1 MFDSAWIFAS
11 GLACS
16 LICFPWKRLAS
27 GTLALFISS
36 STRFPGSHF
45 KRSSQ
50 VSNITSL
57 GLNCFSSLVGKSATF
72 SAVAFGFSVSET
84 AGVSV
89 VVELASVV
97 VELASVL
104 VGLASGAT
112 ASATGFSVS
121 AAGKAASAV

>member
-16 LICFPWKRLAS
+16 LICFPWKRIAS

-50 VSNITSL
+50 VSNLTSL

-72 SAVAFGFSVSET
+72 SAAAFGFSVSET
-84 AGVSV
+84 AGV
-89 VVELASVV
+89 SVV

>member
-50 VSNITSL
+50 VSNLTSL

-89 VVELASVV
+89 VVELASV
-97 VELASVL
+97 L
-104 VGLASGAT
+104 VGLASGVT
-112 ASATGFSVS
+112 ASAAGFAGS
-121 AAGKAASAV
+121 AVGSAASAV

>member
-36 STRFPGSHF
+36 SARFPGSHF

-50 VSNITSL
+50 VSNLTSL

-89 VVELASVV
+89 VVELASV
-97 VELASVL
+97 L
-104 VGLASGAT
+104 VGLASGVT
-112 ASATGFSVS
+112 ASVAGFAGS
-121 AAGKAASAV
+121 AVGSAASAV

>member
-50 VSNITSL
+50 VSNLTSL

-72 SAVAFGFSVSET
+72 SAVAFGFSVSKT
-84 AGVSV
+84 AGV
-89 VVELASVV
+89 SVV

-104 VGLASGAT
+104 VGLASGVT
-112 ASATGFSVS
+112 ASAAGFSVS
-121 AAGKAASAV
+121 AEGKTASAV

>member
-50 VSNITSL
+50 VSNLTSL
-57 GLNCFSSLVGKSATF
+57 GLNCFSSLVGKSAIF

-89 VVELASVV
+89 VVELASVP
-97 VELASVL
+97 

-112 ASATGFSVS
+112 ASAAGFSVS

>member
-50 VSNITSL
+50 VSNLTSL

-89 VVELASVV
+89 VVELASV
-97 VELASVL
+97 L
-104 VGLASGAT
+104 VGLASGVT
-112 ASATGFSVS
+112 ASVTGFAGS
-121 AAGKAASAV
+121 AVGSAASAV

>member
-50 VSNITSL
+50 VSNLTSL

-89 VVELASVV
+89 VVELASV
-97 VELASVL
+97 L
-104 VGLASGAT
+104 VGLASGVT
-112 ASATGFSVS
+112 AP
-121 AAGKAASAV
+121 AAGFAGSAVGSAASAV

>member
-50 VSNITSL
+50 VSNLTSL

-89 VVELASVV
+89 VVELASV
-97 VELASVL
+97 L
-104 VGLASGAT
+104 VGLASGVT
-112 ASATGFSVS
+112 ASVAGFAGS
-121 AAGKAASAV
+121 AVGSAASAV

>member
-89 VVELASVV
+89 VVELASV
-97 VELASVL
+97 L